1 VKVARNQPTPDP
13 SQEGNGKAHFH
24 VASVPSNRTPLPG
37 EAGGG
42 FIANRTPPSAPV
54 ATTKSAEAIAKLCPA
69 CGLCCNGVLF
79 GDVELQRG
87 DDDKL
92 LSKLGVDLFR
102 KGRKTAFAQPC
113 DCLVNGLCRIYA
125 DRPKRCATFDCGL
138 LKRVQTGRLMPA
150 VALKTITEAKRRAE
164 AVRQLVVQ
172 LGHTDETKP
181 LNQRYAAVMA
191 EPIDMSAD
199 EADLER
205 RGELMMAVSRLVESL
220 ERDFLT

>member
-1 VKVARNQPTPDP
+1 VKPAAT
-13 SQEGNGKAHFH
+13 KA
-24 VASVPSNRTPLPG
+24 
-37 EAGGG
+37 
-42 FIANRTPPSAPV
+42 
-54 ATTKSAEAIAKLCPA
+54 AEAIAKLCPA

-87 DDDKL
+87 DDAKL

-113 DCLVNGLCRIYA
+113 DCLVNGLCRIYT

-138 LKRVQTGRLMPA
+138 LKRVQTGKLAAPA
-150 VALKTITEAKRRAE
+150 ALKKISEAKRRSAE
-164 AVRQLVVQ
+164 VLKLVRQL
-172 LGHTDETKP
+172 GHKDESLP
-181 LNQRYAAVMA
+181 LNQRYAAIMA

-199 EADLER
+199 EAEIER